1 MRLYDFTIFFIFLF
15 VIDFI
20 YFVLFLFVI
29 YLICYLTPHPL
40 LVPLYSSRGAIS
52 APECSLAWGGEKF
65 EMKEENR
72 DEGQMPIK

>member
-1 MRLYDFTIFFIFLF
+1 MRLYDFTFFFIFLF

-40 LVPLYSSRGAIS
+40 LVPLYSNRGAIS
-52 APECSLAWGGEKF
+52 APECSLAWGGEIF